1 MQGEQK
7 ITQMLLEVA
16 AQFIELVA
24 SEEERQTHLGIACAA
39 WNLSILPKSK
49 RNKEYNKY
57 VAEIRRQIDDKET
70 MDHFKKDLRI
80 IIKKDLNGL
89 MAAKLK
95 LYPTEKKPI
104 ISAQLENLDDVHY
117 RVTATF
123 ARSDHSL

>member
-24 SEEERQTHLGIACAA
+24 SEEERQTHLDIACAA
-39 WNLSILPKSK
+39 WSLSILPKSK

-57 VAEIRRQIDDKET
+57 LAEIRRQIDDKET
-70 MDHFKKDLRI
+70 MDHFKQ
-80 IIKKDLNGL
+80 DLNGL